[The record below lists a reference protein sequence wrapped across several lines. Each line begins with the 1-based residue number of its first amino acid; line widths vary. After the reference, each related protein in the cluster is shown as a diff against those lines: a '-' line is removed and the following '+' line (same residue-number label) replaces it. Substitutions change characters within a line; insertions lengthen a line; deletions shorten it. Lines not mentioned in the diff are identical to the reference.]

1 MPTTVSTKPAANRI
15 RGVEGRRAQ
24 RAELARGAL
33 QALGIPAGEDDVGSL
48 RARSSGRRLG
58 Q

>member
-1 MPTTVSTKPAANRI
+1 M
-15 RGVEGRRAQ
+15 RGVEGRGAQ
-24 RAELARGAL
+24 RAELARDAL
-33 QALGIPAGEDDVGSL
+33 QALEIPAGEDHVGSL